1 MVADSFICIVDDD
14 DSMRKALSR
23 LARQLGNEVRGFA
36 SAEQFVSS
44 GCAEQC
50 DCVVTDLQM
59 REMSGLD
66 LMAWLAS
73 NYPSI
78 DVLMVTGFATPDVEA
93 AALERGAIGV
103 FRKPLDFDLFTAA
116 LKRATAQD

>member
-1 MVADSFICIVDDD
+1 MVASGFICIVDDD

-23 LARQLGNEVRGFA
+23 LARQLGIKVRGFA

-66 LMAWLAS
+66 LITWLAS

-78 DVLMVTGFATPDVEA
+78 DVLMITGFATPEVETD
-93 AALERGAIGV
+93 ALARGAMGV
-103 FRKPLDFDLFTAA
+103 FAKPLDFNVFTAA
-116 LKRATAQD
+116 LKRATAQH